1 MTLELKAHV
10 RHFEDCDMKDL
21 DGNNIF
27 SKHRIP
33 FRIGEYWMPVID
45 LEKGVILNW
54 NGNIRLTTYF
64 KVYDECSFKIVSNGK
79 TLFEQIDD
87 YVPSI
92 LSIDDNGYGDYIYMT
107 INEKGEILNWDE
119 EKAEIWRLA
128 CLME

>member
-1 MTLELKAHV
+1 
-10 RHFEDCDMKDL
+10 MKDL

>member
-1 MTLELKAHV
+1 MELELKARV
-10 RHFEDCDMKDL
+10 RYFEDCDMRDL
-21 DGNNIF
+21 DGVNIF
-27 SKHRIP
+27 SHNRIP

-54 NGNIRLTTYF
+54 DSKVRLKTYF
-64 KVYDECSFKIVSNGK
+64 KVCDECSFTIVSNGK

-92 LSIDDNGYGDYIYMT
+92 LSIDDNGYGDYIFLT
-107 INEKGEILNWDE
+107 INEKGEILNWDD